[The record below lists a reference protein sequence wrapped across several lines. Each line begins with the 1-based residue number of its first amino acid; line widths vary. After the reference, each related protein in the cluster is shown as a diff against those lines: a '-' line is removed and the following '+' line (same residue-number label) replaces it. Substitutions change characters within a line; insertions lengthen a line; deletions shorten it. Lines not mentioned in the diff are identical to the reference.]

1 MINPK
6 QTLFLIGAGGHGKVI
21 AEIAESLGFVVA
33 GFVDHA
39 SVRKTHLGYP
49 VFPEPADTGM
59 PKEAGWVISIGNNF
73 TRKKLAQQY
82 ALSYRALLH
91 PSVLLSPRST
101 IGAGTVAM
109 AGVVV
114 NSSTTIGKHCIL
126 NTSCTVD
133 HDCRL
138 GDFVHVAPQTAI
150 AGGVTIGEGSLI
162 GIGARVIP
170 GVTIGKWCT
179 IGAGAVVLSDV
190 PDGAI
195 VVGIPGKILHKQDKG

>member
-1 MINPK
+1 MINPR
-6 QTLFLIGAGGHGKVI
+6 QSIFLIGAGGHGKVI
-21 AEIAESLGFVVA
+21 AEIAESLGWEVS
-33 GFVDHA
+33 GFVDQNPQLH
-39 SVRKTHLGYP
+39 SQLGYR
-49 VFPEPADTGM
+49 VFLEPADTGM
-59 PKEAGWVISIGNNF
+59 PKEAGWVVSIGNNQ
-73 TRKKLAQQY
+73 TRKKLTLQY
-82 ALSYRALLH
+82 SLPYRALLH
-91 PSVLLSPRST
+91 PSILLSHRST

-126 NTSCTVD
+126 NSSCSID

-138 GDFVHVAPQTAI
+138 EDFVHIAPQTAI

-179 IGAGAVVLSDV
+179 IGAGAVVLTDV
-190 PDGAI
+190 PDGAT
-195 VVGIPGKILHKQDKG
+195 VVGVPGKILPKQVNR